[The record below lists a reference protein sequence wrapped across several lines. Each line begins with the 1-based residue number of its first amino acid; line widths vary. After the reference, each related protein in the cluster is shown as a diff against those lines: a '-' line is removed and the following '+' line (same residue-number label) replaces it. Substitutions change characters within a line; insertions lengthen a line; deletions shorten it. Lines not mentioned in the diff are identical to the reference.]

1 MSQNLLTKFE
11 NLRPGFGD
19 FIPGV
24 LPAAVVAIGQFMA
37 ISAVDANTNE
47 RTFALAT
54 GQCDGVMVRNSR
66 VGTGLTDKELLLGI
80 PEVDGDG
87 EIATPYPTSGQGTIQ
102 PLPLEA
108 IYEGASCIDI
118 AGADAVLA
126 ASAVDTELTIKAG
139 KLALAVATD
148 LVLYKIR
155 KQLTVTDTTVAALEQ
170 VRIQI
175 YKVNGYKKA

>member
-11 NLRPGFGD
+11 ILRPGFGD

-24 LPAAVVAIGQFMA
+24 LPSSPVAIGQFMA
-37 ISAVDANTNE
+37 ISDVNPNTNE

-66 VGTGLTDKELLLGI
+66 AGDGLTDKELLLGI
-80 PEVDGDG
+80 PDTDGDG

-108 IYEGASCIDI
+108 IYEGADCIDI
-118 AGADAVLA
+118 AGGDAILA
-126 ASAVDTELTIKAG
+126 ASAVNAELTIKAG
-139 KLALAVATD
+139 KLALAASTD

-155 KQLTVTDTTVAALEQ
+155 KQLTVTDTTVTALAQ

-175 YKVNGYKKA
+175 YKVVGYIKA